1 MKKGILGA
9 AIWVCVLAGLASCV
23 SAGKPRGPVDSFAF
37 VAGANKALA
46 ANAVGTINPGTDPQE
61 IRVTVPPGTD
71 LHALVATLSLNT
83 EAVITVISSGARVV
97 QQNGVTPNDF
107 SVPVTY
113 AVEVP
118 KDKKPWNYK
127 VFVREA
133 ETNAQL
139 GMLAVPPGA
148 VLSPQFSP
156 AVHAYTVEVPYAVT
170 SIQILGLPAR

>member
-1 MKKGILGA
+1 MPKAIRGA
-9 AIWVCVLAGLASCV
+9 AACAVILIGFVGCL
-23 SAGKPRGPVDSFAF
+23 SAPKPRGPVDSFAF
-37 VAGANKALA
+37 VAGTNKTLA

-71 LHALVATLSLNT
+71 MHALVATLSLNT

-97 QQNGVTPNDF
+97 QENGVTANDF

-118 KDKKPWNYK
+118 KDKKPWTYK

-133 ETNAQL
+133 ETNAQQVL
-139 GMLAVPPGA
+139 RRVTPGDFALFPGNAENLSHHAVD
-148 VLSPQFSP
+148 
-156 AVHAYTVEVPYAVT
+156 VEH
-170 SIQILGLPAR
+170 